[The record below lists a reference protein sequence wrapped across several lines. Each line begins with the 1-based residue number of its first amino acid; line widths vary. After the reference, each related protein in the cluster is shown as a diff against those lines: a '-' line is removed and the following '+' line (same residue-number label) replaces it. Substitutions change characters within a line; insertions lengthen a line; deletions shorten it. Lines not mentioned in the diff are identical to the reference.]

1 MRLAASEMPRLSAPA
16 FDGRVHSVFRRVVN
30 LRLDDGALLTLY
42 ANQDN
47 SDPPGAITIA
57 APADFDFSKHVALS
71 AAISCRGGVLRIEG
85 SGVSI
90 DLRRARQRG
99 PETVGPCRDG
109 ADTGF
114 SASWHTAW
122 QTLLAADSD
131 GLVTAL
137 HARRQAKSLETAL
150 ADRARRS
157 VPQLLAAAREKDV
170 DTAMRAAARLI
181 GAGPGLTP
189 SGDDFLAGF
198 LVGARHTA
206 QNKVEIA
213 FLDALGRQLSAQC
226 GNSGDI
232 ACLYLAHAAAGRAAR
247 PLVKL
252 AGVITNGATAPD
264 TKAAAAEAMQMGHS
278 SGADATFGLLCGL
291 TAWRR
296 DSAAPV
302 TATPAEDGPR

>member
-1 MRLAASEMPRLSAPA
+1 MRLAASEMPLLSTPA

-30 LRLDDGALLTLY
+30 LRLDDGVLLTLY

-71 AAISCRGGVLRIEG
+71 AAVSCRAGVLRIAG

-122 QTLLAADSD
+122 QTLLAADGA
-131 GLVTAL
+131 GLVAAL
-137 HARRQAKSLETAL
+137 HGRRPAGSLDTAL
-150 ADRARRS
+150 AGRTRQS
-157 VPQLLAAAREKDV
+157 VPQLLAAARAQDV
-170 DTAMRAAARLI
+170 DTAMSAAARLV

-213 FLDALGRQLSAQC
+213 FLDALGRQLPTQY

-232 ACLYLAHAAAGRAAR
+232 ACIYLAHAAAGRAAR
-247 PLVKL
+247 PLIDL
-252 AGVITNGATAPD
+252 AGLITNGATAHD
-264 TKAAAAEAMQMGHS
+264 TAAAAVAAMQMGHS
-278 SGADATFGLLCGL
+278 SGSDATFGLLCGL

-302 TATPAEDGPR
+302 TATPAEDTRR